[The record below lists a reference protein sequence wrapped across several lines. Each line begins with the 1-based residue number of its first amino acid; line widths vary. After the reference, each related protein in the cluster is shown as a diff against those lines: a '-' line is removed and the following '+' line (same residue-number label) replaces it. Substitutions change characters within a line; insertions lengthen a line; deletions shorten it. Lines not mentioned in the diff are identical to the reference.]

1 MKHYSL
7 VVARLS
13 PSENVL
19 VVPFAQT
26 LDFEVKRSLSDAEF
40 VGLMQKL
47 GVNPDEAKLWLARTY
62 NAPIS
67 FEIHLELS
75 DEQSARLH
83 SYFPC
88 LTENDCL
95 AV

>member
-7 VVARLS
+7 VGARLS

-19 VVPFAQT
+19 VVPFAKN

-47 GVNPDEAKLWLARTY
+47 GVNSEEAELKLAMTY
-62 NAPIS
+62 RAPVS
-67 FEIHLELS
+67 FEIRLELS
-75 DEQSARLH
+75 DEHITCLH
-83 SYFPC
+83 SYFPS
-88 LTENDCL
+88 LTEDDCL
-95 AV
+95 IA